1 MHAGLPPVIVQR
13 AVEAALAEDLGLAG
27 DITTDATIP
36 AAAMAEAVLAS
47 RAPGVAS
54 GLQVAAAAFA
64 ALDARVTVEPLVRD
78 GATLARGDIVAKIS
92 GPARAILTAERV
104 ALNFMCRMC
113 GIATLTRRYVDA
125 VEGTRASI
133 ADTRK
138 TTPGL
143 RAFEK
148 YAVRCGGGVNH
159 RIGLFDAVLIKDNH
173 IVAAGGIEPAI
184 TAARLRAGHMVKIE
198 VEVDTLDQLDVVLGF
213 PIDAVLLDNMSTDEL
228 REAVQRIDVKRAAG
242 ARIVAEASGG
252 VALDTVR
259 AIAETGVDLISVGAL
274 THSAPVLD
282 LGLDFT
288 G

>member
-1 MHAGLPPVIVQR
+1 
-13 AVEAALAEDLGLAG
+13 
-27 DITTDATIP
+27 
-36 AAAMAEAVLAS
+36 
-47 RAPGVAS
+47 
-54 GLQVAAAAFA
+54 
-64 ALDARVTVEPLVRD
+64 
-78 GATLARGDIVAKIS
+78 
-92 GPARAILTAERV
+92 
-104 ALNFMCRMC
+104 
-113 GIATLTRRYVDA
+113 
-125 VEGTRASI
+125 
-133 ADTRK
+133 
-138 TTPGL
+138 
-143 RAFEK
+143 
-148 YAVRCGGGVNH
+148 
-159 RIGLFDAVLIKDNH
+159 
-173 IVAAGGIEPAI
+173 
-184 TAARLRAGHMVKIE
+184 MVKIE